1 MKTKAIYNY
10 MRNTNENKGCD
21 YLDKRAGKFIQI
33 GSGISNYNSFI
44 PELLPPKDPPIQY
57 DDEMIYL
64 LSEANRFIG
73 RLDEVTDTLISPS
86 YFVYMYARKEAT
98 LSSQIEGTQATFSD
112 LIKAEAGL
120 HDEIPDDVKEIENY
134 VKAVNYGYDR
144 INTLPLSLRFIRE
157 IHEILMQ
164 GVRGENKTPGEFRKS
179 QNWIGGYSIS
189 TATYVPPSIEYMSDL
204 LNNFEKFMHEEDYIA
219 DLVKVALLHSQ
230 FEMIHPFL
238 DGNGRVGRLL
248 IAFYL
253 SAKNLLHKPTLYLS
267 KYFKKNREAYYG
279 CLYNIHDNGEYET
292 WIKFFLEGIIQTS
305 KEAIDMARAISQ
317 LKESDLRKIS
327 LLGRISENA
336 LVVYEGLFDKPTIT
350 IHEIISKLKVSNA
363 TAGRLAEKLI
373 EIDILENIKDRSRNK
388 VFVYKKY
395 IDIFNQD

>member
-1 MKTKAIYNY
+1 M
-10 MRNTNENKGCD
+10 NK
-21 YLDKRAGKFIQI
+21 RSGKFIQV
-33 GSGISNYNSFI
+33 GSGISKYNSFI
-44 PELLPPKDPPIQY
+44 PELLPPKNPGIQY

-64 LSEANRFIG
+64 LAEANRFIG

-120 HDEIPDDVKEIENY
+120 LHEIPDDVKEIENY
-134 VKAVNYGYDR
+134 VKAVNYGYER

-164 GVRGENKTPGEFRKS
+164 GVRGENKTPGEFRTS

-189 TATYVPPSIEYMSDL
+189 TATYVPPSIEYMNDL
-204 LNNFEKFMHEEDYIA
+204 LNNFEKFMYEEDYIA

-230 FEMIHPFL
+230 FEMIHPFI

-253 SAKNLLHKPTLYLS
+253 SARNLLHKPTLYLS
-267 KYFKKNREAYYG
+267 KYLKKNRETYYD
-279 CLYNIHDNGEYET
+279 CLYNIHAKGEYET

-305 KEAIDMARAISQ
+305 REAIDMARAISQ
-317 LKESDLRKIS
+317 LKETDLRKIS

-336 LVVYEGLFDKPTIT
+336 LFVYEGLFDKPTIT
-350 IHEIISKLKVSNA
+350 IEDIIKKLEVSNA

-373 EIDILENIKDRSRNK
+373 EIDILENITDRSRNK